1 VPATPDQ
8 ILAGLEGLGMRLGLD
23 SLRRLLRRLG
33 NPHLRFPVVLVAGTN
48 GKGSTSALLA
58 AMAGAAG
65 YRTGLYTSPHLESVT
80 ERIRLNGRA
89 IDSERLAG
97 RLDEVLAAARVEDE
111 LPTYFEAMTAAAFLD
126 LAEEGVE
133 LGIFEVGLGGRLD
146 ATNAADPILA
156 VITPVDV
163 DHAEQ
168 LGPTPALIAR
178 EKAGILRA
186 GRPAVVWLEEPTAAE
201 AVRRAAAE
209 LGAELHEASQ
219 EVRIQAA
226 VPLGSGQRVRLAT
239 PRGAYDLTLA
249 LAGAHQ
255 AANLGLAVRAAE
267 VLAGAGYGL
276 LDGQSIARGTA
287 QCRWPGRLELVQ
299 LPQGYRGQG
308 VLLDA
313 AHNPAGAAALAAF
326 LDDTSGR
333 IDLVF
338 GALADK
344 DAGPMLDRLAPRLR
358 HLILTTPASP
368 RARPPAELA
377 ELLPGRAG
385 LILEPDPGRALE
397 RGLELRGDLLVV
409 CGSIYLIGDIRQR
422 LTARFGVPEPAA
434 EI

>member
-1 VPATPDQ
+1 MSSPDQ
-8 ILAGLEGLGMRLGLD
+8 ILAGLEGLGMRLGLA
-23 SLRRLLRRLG
+23 SFCRLLRRLG
-33 NPHLRFPVVLVAGTN
+33 NPHRRFPVVLVAGTN
-48 GKGSTSALLA
+48 GKGSTAALLA

-89 IDSERLAG
+89 IDGERLAG
-97 RLDEVLAAARVEDE
+97 RLEEVLAAARVEDD

-133 LGIFEVGLGGRLD
+133 LGVLEVGMGGRLD

-178 EKAGILRA
+178 EKAGILRP
-186 GRPAVVWLEEPTAAE
+186 GRPAVVWLEEPGAAA

-209 LGAELHEASQ
+209 LGADLHEAAR
-219 EVRIQAA
+219 EVRIEAA
-226 VPLGSGQRVRLAT
+226 VPVGSGQRVRLAT
-239 PRGAYDLTLA
+239 PCGAYDLTLA

-267 VLAGAGYGL
+267 VLAGAGFGL
-276 LDGQSIARGTA
+276 LDGQSIARGA
-287 QCRWPGRLELVQ
+287 AACRWPGRLELVQ
-299 LPQGYRGQG
+299 LPPGQG
-308 VLLDA
+308 GRRVLLDA

-326 LDDTSGR
+326 LEDTPGR
-333 IDLVF
+333 IDLIF
-338 GALADK
+338 GALSDK
-344 DAGPMLDRLAPRLR
+344 EAGPMLDRLAPRLR

-368 RARPPAELA
+368 RARPPEELA
-377 ELLPGRAG
+377 ALLPERAG
-385 LILEPDPGRALE
+385 VILEPDPGRALD
-397 RGLELRGDLLVV
+397 RGLELAGDLLVV
-409 CGSIYLIGDIRQR
+409 CGSIYLIGDVRRR
-422 LTARFGVPEPAA
+422 LTERFGVPEPAA